1 MRGIQATPPTSRR
14 WKPDGDF
21 VKLAYFVKPHLGG
34 TYTVFRQ
41 LRKGLRAHGIEVEWM
56 GLSHDAREATA
67 WTDTSEN
74 GVLLHTESCS
84 SEKQQAEA
92 MLAALHERGFD
103 GVFVNVLADRVQM
116 NLARYLPAHMLRI
129 MIVHNITPGTYAAAR
144 ALRDHVH
151 ATVGVSQRC
160 RRDLVVRHGF
170 PVSRTFAIPNALE
183 VEEIAD
189 RRRRREPAEP
199 LRVLYLGRVE
209 DASKGVFWL
218 PDIMAA
224 ITEPVTLTVAGDGP
238 DLEALKTR
246 LAPHAART
254 SFVGAVSPDQVPE
267 TLASHDVL
275 LMPSRFEGFGLTLL
289 EAMAAGCVP
298 VVSDIAGVTDTIA
311 ENDVSGILFPIGDW
325 RAAARSIDELGR
337 NPERLA
343 TMSVAA
349 RHRVADKFGLKR
361 MAGSYA
367 RLIEDMAH
375 QRPTIAL
382 PLPMDEWATP
392 LGLRA
397 GLRTYL
403 PAPVKNW
410 LRVARER
417 WYRNPSRDAA

>member
-189 RRRRREPAEP
+189 RPRRREPAEP

-238 DLEALKTR
+238 DLEALKRR
-246 LAPHAART
+246 LEPHAAMT
-254 SFVGAVSPDQVPE
+254 TFLGAVSPDQVPE

-311 ENDVSGILFPIGDW
+311 ENDVSGILCPIGDW
-325 RAAARSIDELGR
+325 RAAARSIDELAR

-343 TMSVAA
+343 AMSVAA